1 MCSQP
6 GITTFKWVFI
16 QNREKCTLQSVQSVN
31 LNVFKWTVCLPVG
44 NSKELLFFVLF
55 WEDSVEHR
63 PFPLFVLCSM
73 QGLFG
78 PLGWPVTCLK
88 LAQEPRCTGRG
99 KMTSLES
106 CDKYMVRKCKSV
118 RRGERDTQSD
128 KSNLNEAALFI
139 PFPGNPVSVWW
150 APLSPR
156 INLSPPDGSFSFAL
170 VLLPKEAPHIPYS
183 NSHLFLAFC
192 FVNLSTS
199 LSTPHP
205 RILSAL
211 LYLQVPNLQR

>member
-118 RRGERDTQSD
+118 RRGERETHSQTNQIWMKLRYS
-128 KSNLNEAALFI
+128 S
-139 PFPGNPVSVWW
+139 PFLG
-150 APLSPR
+150 
-156 INLSPPDGSFSFAL
+156 IQYQFD
-170 VLLPKEAPHIPYS
+170 E
-183 NSHLFLAFC
+183 
-192 FVNLSTS
+192 
-199 LSTPHP
+199 
-205 RILSAL
+205 L
-211 LYLQVPNLQR
+211 LYLPELTSPHWMDPSALPWFYSQRRRHIFPIPIPTCSLPFAL